1 MTRISEPRKFVPLAL
16 LLATA
21 SVALAGCNYATSP
34 ATGRTFMTP
43 VSETQEAQLGAEEHP
58 KILAEFG
65 GAYTEKPNLNTYVSQ
80 LGQKVAQN
88 AERKDVKYTFT
99 VLNSEEINAFALPGG
114 YVYVTRGLLTLA
126 NNEAEVAGV
135 LGHEIGHVNA
145 RHTAERMGKQQQ
157 ASILATLGVAAATL
171 LGGETA
177 GQLAQGVAQE
187 GAETYLGQY
196 SQNQEFEADS
206 LGVRYLAKASYDPQA
221 MASFLD
227 SLNNETHLEAKV
239 AGNEAA
245 ADAYSMK
252 QSHPR
257 TPDRVQRAIAEANV
271 PVANPVVNRDR
282 LLQQI
287 DGMIW
292 GPDPREG
299 VIKGSTFIHPGLKF
313 AFDAPKGMK
322 LKNSPDAV
330 MGSGNNAVMLF
341 DLAPTPPSGSLS
353 QYISAQWQEGATIS
367 DVQSFQV
374 NGMEAATGV
383 AKGTINDTPVAIRMV
398 AIRQSPKVVYR
409 FLYATPPGNFNA
421 ADQRFLA
428 SAQSFR
434 EISAED
440 ASGYAPKRIR
450 VITVKSG
457 DTVASL
463 AQQMQV
469 DQDPADWFRV
479 INHLGANA
487 QLQAGQKVK
496 IIVSG
501 SPQVSSLPAG
511 PRLEE
516 LASAEP

>member
-1 MTRISEPRKFVPLAL
+1 MIRKTDPRKYLSAAL
-16 LLATA
+16 LLAGA
-21 SVALAGCNYATSP
+21 AVALGGCSYATSP
-34 ATGRTFMTP
+34 ATGKQFLSP
-43 VSETQEAQLGAEEHP
+43 ISESQENQIGAEEHP

-65 GAYTEKPNLNTYVSQ
+65 GEYRDKPNLNAYVTQ
-80 LGQKVAQN
+80 VGQAVASN

-114 YVYVTRGLLTLA
+114 YIYITRGLLTLA
-126 NNEAEVAGV
+126 NNEAEIAGV
-135 LGHEIGHVNA
+135 LGHEAGHVNA
-145 RHTAERMGKQQQ
+145 RHTAARAGQQQ
-157 ASILATLGVAAATL
+157 GAQFGVLGAMLLGQL
-171 LGGETA
+171 LGGDTG
-177 GQLAQGVAQE
+177 GQLLGGLAQE
-187 GAETYLGQY
+187 GAENYLGKY
-196 SQNQEFEADS
+196 SQSQEFEADS
-206 LGVRYLAKASYDPQA
+206 LGVRYLTKASYDPQA

-227 SLNNETHLEAKV
+227 SLNNETHLEAKI

-271 PVANPVVNRDR
+271 PVAKPQVNRDR
-282 LLQQI
+282 FLQQI

-292 GPDPREG
+292 GPDPRDG

-322 LKNSPDAV
+322 LQNSPDAV
-330 MGSGNNAVMLF
+330 VGKSDNAAMIF
-341 DLAPTPPSGSLS
+341 DLASPPPSGTLT
-353 QYISAQWQEGATIS
+353 QYISSQWQEGAKIS
-367 DVQSFQV
+367 DVESFQV

-383 AKGTINDTPVAIRMV
+383 AKGTINQTPVAIRMV
-398 AIRQSPKVVYR
+398 AIRQSAKTVYR
-409 FLYATPPGNFNA
+409 FLYATPPDNFNA
-421 ADQRFLA
+421 MDQRFLA

-434 EISAED
+434 EISAQD

-450 VITVKSG
+450 VVTVKSG

-469 DQDPADWFRV
+469 DEAPADWFRV

-496 IIVSG
+496 IIVNG
-501 SPQVSSLPAG
+501 NPQVSALPADPG
-511 PRLEE
+511 VKE